1 MDTGNYRNWVLNPLA
16 ARLGIP
22 KLNLQ
27 ILRRTTA
34 THAQKMGSVKD
45 VQAHLRHSKT
55 DTTAD
60 EYLQV
65 WPESVKQMVGSVYA
79 MLEGTLESHSVAQ
92 HLLPNVPTIT
102 ALH

>member
-79 MLEGTLESHSVAQ
+79 MLEGTLKSHSVAQ